1 MTEAGRA
8 LELRHRILE
17 RRATVAVLGLG
28 YVGLPL
34 ALAFARRGFPVLGFD
49 VDAAKVE
56 HINAGRSYIG
66 HIDAA
71 EVRELRFAAAFEATA
86 DAGRL
91 GEPDALLLCVPTP
104 LGEDREPDLGYVE
117 RTVELVARTLRPGQL
132 VILESTTYPG
142 TTREVVAPRLAA
154 TGLVLGEEVFVAYS
168 PERENPGSVEQTLTR
183 VPKVVGGLDAASLE
197 LATLL
202 YGAVVPQVHAVSS
215 PEVAEASKLT
225 ENVFRAVNIALVNEL
240 KVVYE
245 RLGIDIWEVLD
256 AAETKP
262 FGFMRFDPGPGWGG
276 HCIPID
282 PFYLSWQ
289 ARRHGTRTRFIE
301 LAGEV
306 NIEMPRR
313 IVDRLEEAL
322 GGTLRD
328 KRVLLLGLAY
338 KRDVG
343 DPRESPAFEIL
354 SLLLDRGAEVGY
366 HDPLIPRAPSMRTW
380 RDLPALES
388 RPLDEATLTAQD
400 AVVLVTDHGGVDYDL
415 VRRHSRLILD
425 TRAVYP
431 ADAPNVVRA

>member
-1 MTEAGRA
+1 
-8 LELRHRILE
+8 
-17 RRATVAVLGLG
+17 LG
-28 YVGLPL
+28 
-34 ALAFARRGFPVLGFD
+34 
-49 VDAAKVE
+49 
-56 HINAGRSYIG
+56 
-66 HIDAA
+66 
-71 EVRELRFAAAFEATA
+71 
-86 DAGRL
+86 
-91 GEPDALLLCVPTP
+91 
-104 LGEDREPDLGYVE
+104 
-117 RTVELVARTLRPGQL
+117 
-132 VILESTTYPG
+132 
-142 TTREVVAPRLAA
+142 A

-168 PERENPGSVEQTLTR
+168 PERENPGSAEQTLTR
-183 VPKVVGGLDAASLE
+183 LPKVVGGLDPASLE

-202 YGAVVPQVHAVSS
+202 YGAVVPHVHAVSS

-338 KRDVG
+338 KRDID
-343 DPRESPAFEIL
+343 DPRESPAFEII
-354 SLLLDRGAEVGY
+354 SQLLDRGAEVGY

-388 RPLDEATLTAQD
+388 RPLDEAMLTAQD

-431 ADAPNVVRA
+431 ADASNVLRA